1 MLHEIIF
8 ALMGKP
14 GGIIIETMDG
24 FVVDTNLD
32 IITKP
37 ERELINKLVILG
49 YYFARIERFL
59 DENH

>member
-1 MLHEIIF
+1 
-8 ALMGKP
+8 MGKP